1 VAPVHAGE
9 VHVIITVN
17 GQARDVAA
25 GITVAQLVRCVT
37 DQDKGI
43 AVAVNGEV
51 MPRREWPAAAL
62 ADHDQVEVVTAVQG
76 G

>member
-1 VAPVHAGE
+1 VSGTVSVTINGE
-9 VHVIITVN
+9 P
-17 GQARDVAA
+17 RDVQA
-25 GITVAQLVRCVT
+25 GTSVAQLIKVVT

-62 ADHDQVEVVTAVQG
+62 ADRDQVEVVTAVQG

>member
-1 VAPVHAGE
+1 M
-9 VHVIITVN
+9 IITVN
-17 GQARDVAA
+17 GQPRDVRA
-25 GITVAQLVRCVT
+25 GTSVADLVKHVT

-51 MPRREWPAAAL
+51 RPRREWPAIAL
-62 ADHDQVEVVTAVQG
+62 ADRDQVEVVTAVQG

>member
-1 VAPVHAGE
+1 MTETVRVVINGE
-9 VHVIITVN
+9 SHDIAVGTS
-17 GQARDVAA
+17 
-25 GITVAQLVRCVT
+25 VAQLIKSVT

-51 MPRREWPAAAL
+51 MPRREWPAVAL
-62 ADHDQVEVVTAVQG
+62 ADRDQVEVVTAVQG

>member
-1 VAPVHAGE
+1 MTGTVS
-9 VHVIITVN
+9 ITVN
-17 GQARDVAA
+17 GEPRDVRA
-25 GITVAQLVRCVT
+25 GTSVAQLIKCVT

-51 MPRREWPAAAL
+51 MPRREWPAIAL
-62 ADHDQVEVVTAVQG
+62 ADRDQVEVVTAVQG